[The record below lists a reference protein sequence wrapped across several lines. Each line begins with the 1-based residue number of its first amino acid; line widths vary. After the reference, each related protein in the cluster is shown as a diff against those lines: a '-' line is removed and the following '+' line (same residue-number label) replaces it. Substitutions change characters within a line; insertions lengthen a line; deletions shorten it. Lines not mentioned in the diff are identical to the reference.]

1 MQRWEKT
8 RCFLYPDK
16 RMRQKEKTTRE
27 LCRVCSALRDTVTVR
42 EEWAVQAGSFQDSLN
57 LKDTGS
63 AMLVAEVQLCK
74 KDGPA
79 EQRVWQTPEWGSNLH
94 I

>member
-1 MQRWEKT
+1 M
-8 RCFLYPDK
+8 
-16 RMRQKEKTTRE
+16 
-27 LCRVCSALRDTVTVR
+27 VR

-57 LKDTGS
+57 LKDAGS

-79 EQRVWQTPEWGSNLH
+79 EHRVRQTPEWGSNLH